1 MEIEDIVVLVGGRG
15 RRLGKITKKLP
26 KPLIK
31 INSRPFLE
39 HLLAKLLKYNF
50 KRIYLLCSYKKNKFY
65 KLYHNKQIHNTKIIC
80 IDEGKQKGTGGAL
93 FKLKRKIN
101 KNFIL
106 LNGDTFFN
114 INYEIIKKINIT
126 NKTAFV
132 ALTNI
137 NKSINN
143 KILNNL
149 ALNTKNIV
157 YFSKSKTYMMNG
169 GVYLINKKI
178 FKLVKNKTM
187 SLENDILN
195 KEIEKKK
202 VIGKYFNDD
211 FIDIGSKK
219 KLSSIKKNNI
229 FLKNKAFFL
238 DRDGVINKDNGYI
251 KNYKDFI
258 FLKGAHDAIKYLNKK
273 DYLVI
278 ILTNQAAIGK
288 QLLTEKK
295 LNFINNCMKKELFKK
310 NKSYIDDIFYSPY
323 YKYSKLSKYR
333 KYRSDR
339 KPSNGMFLKAIKKW
353 NIDVNASIFIGDK
366 ITDKIAAKKS
376 KVKFYFKKN
385 ISLFKQ
391 VKNII

>member
-15 RRLGKITKKLP
+15 ERLGKITKKLP

-31 INSRPFLE
+31 INNRPFLE

-65 KLYHNKQIHNTKIIC
+65 KLYHNKQIHNTKMIC
-80 IDEGKQKGTGGAL
+80 INEGKQKGTGGAL
-93 FKLKRKIN
+93 FKLKRKIK

-114 INYEIIKKINIT
+114 INYQIVKKINIK
-126 NKTAFV
+126 NKTAFI

-137 NKSINN
+137 NKSTNN
-143 KILNNL
+143 KLMTNL
-149 ALNTKNIV
+149 ALNKKHIV
-157 YFSKSKTYMMNG
+157 YFSKSKTKMMNG
-169 GVYLINKKI
+169 GVYLINKRI
-178 FKLVKNKTM
+178 FDLVKNKNM
-187 SLENDILN
+187 SLEKDILN
-195 KEIEKKK
+195 KEIKKK
-202 VIGKYFNDD
+202 NVIGKYFNDD

-219 KLSSIKKNNI
+219 KLSSIKKHNI

-251 KNYKDFI
+251 KKYKDFI
-258 FLKGAHDAIKYLNKK
+258 FLKGAHDAIKYLNQK

-278 ILTNQAAIGK
+278 ILTNQAAVGK
-288 QLLTEKK
+288 QFLTEKK
-295 LNFINNCMKKELFKK
+295 LYFINNYMKKELFKK
-310 NKSYIDDIFYSPY
+310 NKSRIDDIFYSPY

-333 KYRSDR
+333 KYSSDR

-353 NIDVNASIFIGDK
+353 NIDVNSSVFIGDK
-366 ITDKIAAKKS
+366 VTDKIAAQKS
-376 KVKFYFKKN
+376 KVKFYFKKD
-385 ISLFKQ
+385 ISLYKQ

>member
-15 RRLGKITKKLP
+15 ERLGKITKKLP

-31 INSRPFLE
+31 INNRPFLE

-65 KLYHNKQIHNTKIIC
+65 KLYHNKQIHNTKMIC
-80 IDEGKQKGTGGAL
+80 INEGKQKGTGGAL
-93 FKLKRKIN
+93 FKLKRKIK

-114 INYEIIKKINIT
+114 INYQIVKKINIK
-126 NKTAFV
+126 NKTAFI

-137 NKSINN
+137 NKSTNN
-143 KILNNL
+143 KLMTNL
-149 ALNTKNIV
+149 ALNTKHIV
-157 YFSKSKTYMMNG
+157 YFSKSKTKMMNG
-169 GVYLINKKI
+169 GVYLINKRI
-178 FKLVKNKTM
+178 FDLVKNKNM
-187 SLENDILN
+187 SLEKDILN
-195 KEIEKKK
+195 KEIKKK
-202 VIGKYFNDD
+202 NVIGKYFNDD

-219 KLSSIKKNNI
+219 KLSSIKKHNI

-251 KNYKDFI
+251 KKYKDFI
-258 FLKGAHDAIKYLNKK
+258 FLKGVHDAIKYLNKK

-278 ILTNQAAIGK
+278 ILTNQAAVGK
-288 QLLTEKK
+288 QFLTEKK
-295 LNFINNCMKKELFKK
+295 LYFINNYMKKELFKK
-310 NKSYIDDIFYSPY
+310 NKSRIDDIFYSPY

-333 KYRSDR
+333 KYSSDR

-353 NIDVNASIFIGDK
+353 NIDVNSSVFIGDK
-366 ITDKIAAKKS
+366 VTDKIAAQKS
-376 KVKFYFKKN
+376 KVKFYFKKD
-385 ISLFKQ
+385 ISLYKQ